1 MRMILLVF
9 IVILSLLLSCSS
21 EQKRLPIVY
30 AFTVVPAVCPLGLP
44 TYIQVM
50 ILYYYHYHYNDDH
63 ILSQV
68 SLQQAVLSQPD
79 SDVILASNFG
89 ECEHIKR
96 VVSGIEGVIL
106 IDITGNYY

>member
-1 MRMILLVF
+1 MIFITFILIILLLF
-9 IVILSLLLSCSS
+9 FSFCSS

-44 TYIQVM
+44 TYIQV
-50 ILYYYHYHYNDDH
+50 
-63 ILSQV
+63 

-89 ECEHIKR
+89 ECEHIR
-96 VVSGIEGVIL
+96 NVVSGIEGVKL
-106 IDITGNYY
+106 IDITGTISIISIFVV

>member
-1 MRMILLVF
+1 MIFITFILIILLLFVSF
-9 IVILSLLLSCSS
+9 CSS

-44 TYIQVM
+44 TYIQV
-50 ILYYYHYHYNDDH
+50 
-63 ILSQV
+63 

-89 ECEHIKR
+89 ECEHIR
-96 VVSGIEGVIL
+96 NVVSGIEGVKL
-106 IDITGNYY
+106 IDITGTISIISIFVV

>member
-1 MRMILLVF
+1 MICIVLIIFILL
-9 IVILSLLLSCSS
+9 LLFSSCSS

-44 TYIQVM
+44 TYIQV
-50 ILYYYHYHYNDDH
+50 
-63 ILSQV
+63 

-89 ECEHIKR
+89 ECEHIKK
-96 VVSGIEGVIL
+96 VVSGIEGVKL
-106 IDITGNYY
+106 IDITGIDIIISKLCVKILTYKTLF

>member
-1 MRMILLVF
+1 
-9 IVILSLLLSCSS
+9 
-21 EQKRLPIVY
+21 
-30 AFTVVPAVCPLGLP
+30 
-44 TYIQVM
+44 
-50 ILYYYHYHYNDDH
+50 
-63 ILSQV
+63 V

-106 IDITGNYY
+106 IDITGNYYYYYHHFI